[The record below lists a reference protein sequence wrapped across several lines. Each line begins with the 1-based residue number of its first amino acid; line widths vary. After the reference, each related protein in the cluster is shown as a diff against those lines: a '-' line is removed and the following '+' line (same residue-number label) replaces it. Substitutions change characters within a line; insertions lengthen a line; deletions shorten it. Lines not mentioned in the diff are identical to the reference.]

1 MAVRAALR
9 ENGAPLVSMFEL
21 RTALAM
27 IHTGR
32 AAGISRVSNEMLKN
46 LNRINLG
53 RIHKLINLSVT
64 SGHVPTTWKLAK
76 LCPILKPGK
85 DPRYVESYRPI
96 SLLECL
102 GKLLERI
109 VTTRLED
116 VVERNQMLPHSQ
128 AGFRL
133 SLIHISEP
141 TRPY

>member
-1 MAVRAALR
+1 MY
-9 ENGAPLVSMFEL
+9 EL
-21 RTALAM
+21 HTALTM

-32 AAGISRVSNEMLKN
+32 AAGIDRVSNEMLKI

-64 SGHVPTTWKLAK
+64 LGHVPTAWKLAK

-85 DPRYVESYRPI
+85 DPRFVESYRPI

-109 VTTRLED
+109 VTTRLEE
-116 VVERNQMLPHSQ
+116 VVERNQLLPHSQ
-128 AGFRL
+128 TGFR
-133 SLIHISEP
+133 
-141 TRPY
+141 R